1 LLKNRAFA
9 LLICWRQ
16 RTSAFPRV
24 FNPVHCLLHDPD
36 PEILEVVRRAPLDG
50 GLACE
55 SIDPQTGIVR
65 TGAAMA
71 SLAGFLAWALWARQR
86 GHRRFFERLLP

>member
-1 LLKNRAFA
+1 
-9 LLICWRQ
+9 
-16 RTSAFPRV
+16 
-24 FNPVHCLLHDPD
+24 
-36 PEILEVVRRAPLDG
+36 VVRRAPLDG

-71 SLAGFLAWALWARQR
+71 SLAGFLAWALWGRLR
-86 GHRRFFERLLP
+86 GHRRFFEGRLR